1 MTQTRTHLGGYA
13 CGAEEARV
21 LVHVER
27 DAAHV
32 VGLEHARAEVMD
44 EAQRRDDERRG
55 PGELLSA
62 IGRGVVSAFQ
72 CGEKGDENRVSEMGS
87 RGEEGHMSEKE
98 RALTQGRRTGSARA
112 RPGPSARGT
121 TRTCV
126 RRARRMSDSRSGGTN
141 RRLNEIDA
149 PELFNV
155 ANPRRRARS
164 TGS

>member
-1 MTQTRTHLGGYA
+1 MIWGADEADATHLGGYA

-72 CGEKGDENRVSEMGS
+72 CGEMRIGFRKWVTEGR
-87 RGEEGHMSEKE
+87 RGHMSEKE
-98 RALTQGRRTGSARA
+98 RAHSLEDEERVECEDDWIG
-112 RPGPSARGT
+112 
-121 TRTCV
+121 V
-126 RRARRMSDSRSGGTN
+126 
-141 RRLNEIDA
+141 
-149 PELFNV
+149 
-155 ANPRRRARS
+155 
-164 TGS
+164 